1 MFQRIL
7 VALDSSEVGR
17 AVFEQALHVAEKTHA
32 RLMLLHVLSDAEVG
46 YPNPQDI
53 DAHLEQWNA
62 YKQEGLNLLRSHQQ
76 SATEAGVETEFLQ
89 TPGAAPSMIC
99 NFAKHWGADL
109 IVVGQRELSG
119 IQRLIRGSVSNYVIH
134 YAPCSVMTVHAS

>member
-7 VALDSSEVGR
+7 VALDNSDIGR
-17 AVFEQALHVAEKTHA
+17 AVFEQALQLAEKTHA

-46 YPNPQDI
+46 YPTGQNLDS
-53 DAHLEQWNA
+53 HLDQWDEC
-62 YKQEGLNLLRSHQQ
+62 KQQGLTLLRSHQQ
-76 SATEAGVETEFLQ
+76 TASQAGVETEILQ
-89 TPGAAPSMIC
+89 TPGAAPTMIC

-119 IQRLIRGSVSNYVIH
+119 LQRMIRGSVSNYVVH
-134 YAPCSVMTVHAS
+134 YAPCSVMTVHST